1 MAERRLPTDDG
12 SAPVVPKTV
21 TVPTGKS
28 RRPRSVSPQAALE
41 PRTAPRRPQGAKTG
55 NKLNASGDPSPRK
68 GGPVVKVL
76 SGLFTLIV
84 AVSIAALGGSYYLNG
99 AVNSKGPLA
108 QAKMLTIPLNDGR
121 QRIAERLEKEGVV
134 HDGRTFIAGLYL
146 MQITSL
152 ITGGKPIDLKAG
164 DYEIKSGAS
173 IRNVVE
179 TLAEGK
185 TVLMRV
191 TVPEGLTSHQIVE
204 RLKADPTL
212 SGDIKQIPAEG
223 TLLPETYSVPRGLAR
238 AKLIELMQAAQ
249 KRVIDQL
256 WAERLQTIPLK
267 TPEEALVL
275 ASIIEK
281 ETGRNDERDRVASVF
296 TNRLRQKMPLQ
307 SDPTIL
313 YGLAQGKVQWGK
325 PILRSEI
332 RSATPHNTYVIP
344 ALPPTPI
351 CNPGRA
357 AIEAALKPAETKDL
371 FFVADGKG
379 GHVFAA
385 TNREHEANVAKWR
398 QVERDIQARQ
408 QPAALPTVQSPAT
421 APQQSAPV
429 QPTTLNAGAAS
440 RPGATAPSGP
450 KVISTPTQTVPPKQ

>member
-1 MAERRLPTDDG
+1 MAERRLPTDG
-12 SAPVVPKTV
+12 ESAHTVPKTA

-28 RRPRSVSPQAALE
+28 RLPRGVNPQSALE
-41 PRTAPRRPQGAKTG
+41 PRTAPRRPQGGKATVGSKSKATG
-55 NKLNASGDPSPRK
+55 DKSPRK

-84 AVSIAALGGSYYLNG
+84 AVSIAVLGGSYYLNG
-99 AVNSKGPLA
+99 AVNAKGPLA

-134 HDGRTFIAGLYL
+134 QDGRTFIAGLYL
-146 MQITSL
+146 MQLTSL

-179 TLAEGK
+179 TLSEGK
-185 TVLMRV
+185 TVLMRL
-191 TVPEGLTSHQIVE
+191 TVPEGLTSYQIVE
-204 RLKADPTL
+204 RLKADQTL
-212 SGDIKQIPAEG
+212 SGEIKQIPAEG

-256 WAERLQTIPLK
+256 WAERLQTVPLK

-313 YGLAQGKVQWGK
+313 YGLALGKVQWGK

-332 RSATPHNTYVIP
+332 RSATAHNTYVIP

-379 GHVFAA
+379 GHIFAA

-398 QVERDIQARQ
+398 QVEREIQARQ
-408 QPAALPTVQSPAT
+408 QPGAMIAPASPTSQ
-421 APQQSAPV
+421 APV
-429 QPTTLNAGAAS
+429 QPTTINAGAAS
-440 RPGATAPSGP
+440 RPVAAPSSGP
-450 KVISTPTQTVPPKQ
+450 KVISTPQAIQPKQ

>member
-1 MAERRLPTDDG
+1 MAERRLPLDDG
-12 SAPVVPKTV
+12 KKLSAPDPV
-21 TVPTGKS
+21 TVPVAKT
-28 RRPRSVSPQAALE
+28 RRTRTVGATAALE
-41 PRTAPRRPQGAKTG
+41 PRTAPRRP
-55 NKLNASGDPSPRK
+55 SGSKSGGSDDPSPRK

-84 AVSIAALGGSYYLNG
+84 AISIAALGGSYYLHG
-99 AVNSKGPLA
+99 AVNAAGPLT
-108 QAKMLTIPLNDGR
+108 QQKLITIPLNDGR

-134 HDGRTFIAGLYL
+134 TDGRAFIAGLYL

-152 ITGGKPIDLKAG
+152 IKGGKPIDLKAG
-164 DYEIKSGAS
+164 DYEIKPGAS

-185 TVLMRV
+185 TVLIKI

-204 RLKADPTL
+204 RLKVDQNL
-212 SGDIKQIPAEG
+212 SGELKQVPPEG

-238 AKLIELMQAAQ
+238 TKLIELMQAAQ
-249 KRVIDQL
+249 KRALEQL
-256 WAERLQTIPLK
+256 WAERLPAVPLK
-267 TPEEALVL
+267 TPEEALIL

-281 ETGRNDERDRVASVF
+281 ETGRNDERERVASVF
-296 TNRLRQKMPLQ
+296 VNRLRQKMPLQ

-313 YGLAQGKVQWGK
+313 YGLALGKVQWGK

-332 RSATPHNTYVIP
+332 RSPTAHNTYVIP

-357 AIEAALKPAETKDL
+357 AIEAALKPAQTNDL

-379 GHVFAA
+379 GHIFAA

-398 QVERDIQARQ
+398 QVEREILAKQ
-408 QPAALPTVQSPAT
+408 QGAPAAAQPTTA
-421 APQQSAPV
+421 APQQGAPV
-429 QPTTLNAGAAS
+429 QPTTLNAGAS
-440 RPGATAPSGP
+440 TRPGGATGVVP
-450 KVISTPTQTVPPKQ
+450 KVISTPSVAAPKQ